1 MDFLCVRLAWSNA
14 PGSVALLLRP
24 PFSSSCVRISHAT
37 PLESAAACVNEYA
50 SFQWCITPHLALR
63 IRVCLSSNGNFTLF
77 FADPPVYPRRC
88 DHGDKAEACSALT
101 RLQQE
106 TSAQPVEGVTC
117 PSDTRPGD
125 DVPRHD
131 APDVTSARGGMHFA
145 NGL

>member
-77 FADPPVYPRRC
+77 FADPQDGCPDARRDGPYC
-88 DHGDKAEACSALT
+88 A
-101 RLQQE
+101 R
-106 TSAQPVEGVTC
+106 
-117 PSDTRPGD
+117 SDERP
-125 DVPRHD
+125 
-131 APDVTSARGGMHFA
+131 
-145 NGL
+145 